1 MLRRARDV
9 VGFLTSTYRRYRNE
23 DNILIYQM
31 GKVGSTSLVKALG
44 ERAIQIHNFFPSNE
58 PCSRKPFYGSS
69 LRRKPVEWLFY
80 HAIRRG
86 VRARSTLKIVTLVR
100 DPIGRNVSM
109 YFQHLHYWLAHYFS
123 EIRADRDGREGID
136 TLVDC
141 FRETFDH
148 RYPLDWFDKELK
160 RLTGVDVYE
169 HAFDSTRGC
178 TEITKGGIRV
188 LIIQTDKLRDC
199 WHTVEEF
206 CGRKLEFREDNR
218 GERKWYGTL
227 YSEFL
232 DRYSVSADELD
243 EIYSSKFATFF
254 FSEATRAEL
263 KRRWQGPK

>member
-1 MLRRARDV
+1 
-9 VGFLTSTYRRYRNE
+9 
-23 DNILIYQM
+23 
-31 GKVGSTSLVKALG
+31 
-44 ERAIQIHNFFPSNE
+44 
-58 PCSRKPFYGSS
+58 
-69 LRRKPVEWLFY
+69 
-80 HAIRRG
+80 
-86 VRARSTLKIVTLVR
+86 
-100 DPIGRNVSM
+100 M

-148 RYPLDWFDKELK
+148 RYPLEWFDKELK

-178 TEITKGGIRV
+178 TEITKGGTRV
-188 LIIQTDKLRDC
+188 LVIQTDKLGHC

-206 CGRKLEFREDNR
+206 CGRKLELREDNR

-232 DRYSVSADELD
+232 DRYSATADELD

-254 FSEATRAEL
+254 FSEAARAEL